1 MFQDEDLKNHL
12 ETSSVVRIQSAV
24 IAEWNMNIADNILQ
38 IGNYRNRP
46 SSATSPYRTINN
58 TFDLNDFGNFY
69 TGATDADIIVDG
81 GLNNDD
87 EPVVFPSSRDKEKLL
102 YSIEDCFGKFRPRSG
117 INKLRYFPTNF
128 THHSNPNLARRPR
141 YYMASKDDKF
151 KYWTSY
157 RFESNVERGISI
169 RPLNGQHYIEDAAPY
184 VVYKNRLPSN
194 RIVVKMQTNVGDIDL
209 GPFTNKSGS
218 FADPF
223 YGDLNK
229 TTPVKWKIQYLQNNT
244 WIDAI
249 SFNSGTTR
257 RDGTPIIKSDGYVE
271 LAYGLI
277 VPDKYRD
284 VFIRAEEYS
293 STSWL
298 PENSVNGYAYLIR
311 ENDNDLG
318 TYHIWFNGEYQT
330 FTPTYGWYLEEET
343 VDRLTN
349 FVTDLTNPVKYTS
362 TTDNSEQY
370 REFQFI
376 EGLRIVVDTMNRP
389 DATFDLI
396 ELSPRLTVDLS
407 DKTTSFSLKKTASDL
422 GISGMPVGQLL
433 ASNGSISLFDYDQAF
448 NENNTN
454 SIINKYLTKNIQF
467 KFYEIAID
475 VDGYDYFVPIKTMYS
490 EGFPKYDLADRNVE
504 IELRDMFFYF
514 ESLTAPQLLIQNASL
529 SYAVS
534 LLLDSVG
541 FSNYTFKRNVGE
553 PEATIPYFFVA
564 PDTSLAQVLND
575 LAVST
580 QTAMFFDE
588 YNNFVCMSKNYIM
601 PSLDDRSTDIV
612 LYGSADQATDGGIKN
627 KTTKPKIANII
638 DIASKNNEI
647 YNSGNISYTTR
658 YIQRSYGSLRQA
670 GLLDMDKTWIYKPA
684 LLWEVAGT
692 ENLRSVN
699 DQAGTMSNYVLG
711 AIPLNST
718 LTADLPQ
725 VVNHRVIN
733 NVMDLG
739 EGIYWITR
747 YNGYFY
753 ANGEIIKYDAVQYN
767 IPRLGQVDGTTVEVE
782 SNNVWISSVQ
792 EYQNYFS
799 KLSFNGKIYP
809 TGLVRIYSEPEYE
822 TVNGVTRLKNG
833 PVVKHGRGQF
843 GTTPVRHE
851 AGLSS
856 YWSSAANVRGC
867 EMQSKYLFGSSDRV
881 TLANASSSADIVT
894 VGDTSLVKVG
904 HVVSVTTS
912 DATGILGG
920 TTTVTQILT
929 DKTFKISR
937 TPQVALNKAILSL
950 EFPAYVELGE
960 AGISNAIAQKSTRN
974 GVVKNFLNSLSVRES
989 EASTYTTAK
998 PGTVQSS
1005 ALVLNGPSFDTT
1017 QKPIDFVTY
1026 VTKPLTDKFK
1036 HFGTRM
1042 RIIGKIE
1049 SGGNRSQS
1057 PVGSTPYFNLTGS
1070 TPDKNVAVSGSSGGL
1085 AVLLNPK
1092 TNNGYFF
1099 ELVALTD
1106 NNINSYAG
1114 SSTIHNL
1121 IFYKV
1126 MKDTSGTSAI
1136 PVKLWSGL
1144 ANIIVDDGR
1153 FTGQSRVV
1161 GEENPTVYDVAVEY
1175 QDLGALRKFYLYVNN
1190 KLVAEVN
1197 DDSPLPVYNNMAL
1210 FVRGSSRIM
1219 FENIYAIT
1227 NNYSQNTTYALDTP
1241 VNSAFGDSEIDTNE
1255 SFRKYAMSG
1264 IIQSTYLSGINPLQP
1279 PEYKLYFEEFG
1290 TIMREAAYFNVKYDK
1305 AYPALYAKL
1314 SPTFNK
1320 IRGYS
1325 VSGFIAGAY
1334 GAEFLVFNATDSALN
1349 LDETS
1354 GNYLRIQ
1361 GITFT
1366 QESKQELTVDDYFS
1380 KRSDFS
1386 DPEFSGDTLISS
1398 PQKAKQEYNDIKTSR
1413 MTHGK
1418 RDFSLEAPY
1427 IQTQDDANNLM
1438 GWMIS
1443 KVMKPRK
1450 SIGLKIFAMP
1460 TIQLGDIVQID
1471 YRDSEGTDI
1480 IAPYDTRFVVYD
1492 IDYNRS
1498 ISGPE
1503 MTVYLSEVSN
1513 G

>member
-1 MFQDEDLKNHL
+1 MFQDDDLKNHL
-12 ETSSVVRIQSAV
+12 ETSSVVRVQSAV

-46 SSATSPYRTINN
+46 SNPNSPYRTINN
-58 TFDLNDFGNFY
+58 TFDLTDYGNFY
-69 TGATDADIIVDG
+69 TGATDADILVDG
-81 GLNNDD
+81 GYDDND
-87 EPVVFPSSRDKEKLL
+87 EPILFTSYRDKEKLL
-102 YSIEDCFGKFRPRSG
+102 YSLEDCFGKFRPRSG
-117 INKLRYFPTNF
+117 INKLRYFPTKF
-128 THHSNPNLARRPR
+128 THHSNANLARRPR
-141 YYMASKDDKF
+141 YYMASKDDGF

-157 RFESNVERGISI
+157 RFENNVERGIST

-184 VVYKNRLPSN
+184 VVYKKELPAN
-194 RIVVKMQTNVGDIDL
+194 RIIVKMQTNVGDIDL
-209 GPFTNKSGS
+209 GPFTNQSGS

-223 YGDLNK
+223 FGDQNK
-229 TTPVKWKIQYLQNNT
+229 TTPVKWKIQFLRNNT
-244 WIDAI
+244 WIDAV
-249 SFNSGTTR
+249 SFDAGTTR
-257 RDGTPIIKSDGYVE
+257 RDGTPVIKSDGYVE
-271 LAYGLI
+271 IAYGLI

-284 VFIRAEEYS
+284 VFVRAEEYA

-298 PENSVNGYAYLIR
+298 PEKSINGYAYLIR
-311 ENDNDLG
+311 ENEGDIG
-318 TYHIWFNGEYQT
+318 TYYIWFNNEYQT
-330 FTPTYGWYLEEET
+330 FKPTYGWYLEEET

-349 FVTDLTNPVKYTS
+349 FVTDLTDPIRYVS
-362 TTDNSEQY
+362 ETDNTEQY

-376 EGLRIVVDTMNRP
+376 DGLRVVVDTMNKP
-389 DATFDLI
+389 DSTFDLI

-433 ASNGSISLFDYDQAF
+433 AASGSISIFDYDQAF
-448 NENNTN
+448 NENNTK
-454 SIINKYLTKNIQF
+454 SIVRNYLTRNIQF
-467 KFYEIAID
+467 KFYEITVNI
-475 VDGYDYFVPIKTMYS
+475 DGYDYFVPIKTMYS
-490 EGFPKYDLADRNVE
+490 EGFPKYDLADRNIE
-504 IELRDMFFYF
+504 ITLRDMFFYF
-514 ESLTAPQLLIQNASL
+514 ESLIAPQLLIQNASL
-529 SYAVS
+529 SYAVA

-541 FSNYTFKRNVGE
+541 FSNYVFKRNVGE
-553 PEATIPYFFVA
+553 PEATIPYFFVP

-588 YNNFVCMSKNYIM
+588 YNNFVAMSKNYIM
-601 PSLDDRSTDIV
+601 PSLEDRDTDLV
-612 LYGSADQATDGGIKN
+612 LYGSSDQTIDGGIKN
-627 KTTKPKIANII
+627 KTTKAKIANIV
-638 DIASKNNEI
+638 DIASQNNNV
-647 YNSGNISYTTR
+647 YNSGIISYTTR

-684 LLWEVAGT
+684 LLWEVTGT

-711 AIPLNST
+711 AIPLNSA
-718 LTADLPQ
+718 LTASVPE
-725 VVNHRVIN
+725 VVNHRVVN

-822 TVNGVTRLKNG
+822 AINGITRLKNG
-833 PVVKHGRGQF
+833 PVAKHGRGQF
-843 GTTPVRHE
+843 GTPVVRHE

-856 YWSSAANVRGC
+856 YWSDNANVRGC
-867 EMQSKYLFGSSDRV
+867 EMQSKYLFGSPETV
-881 TLANASSSADIVT
+881 ILPNAKTVGDVVT
-894 VGDTSLVKVG
+894 VSDTSLVKVG

-912 DATGILGG
+912 DTTGILGG
-920 TTTVTQILT
+920 ITTVTQVIN

-937 TPQVALNKAILSL
+937 TPQVALDKAILSL
-950 EFPAYVELGE
+950 EFPAYTTLGA
-960 AGISNAIAQKSTRN
+960 AGINNTVAQKSTRN
-974 GVVKNFLNSLSVRES
+974 GVIKNFLSALSVRES
-989 EASTYTTAK
+989 DASTYTTAK

-1005 ALVLNGPSFDTT
+1005 ALVMTGPSFDTT
-1017 QKPIDFVTY
+1017 QKPIDFISY
-1026 VTKPLTDKFK
+1026 VKKPLTDKFK

-1049 SGGNRSQS
+1049 AGGSRSQS
-1057 PVGSTPYFNLTGS
+1057 PVGSTPYFNLNNS
-1070 TPDKNVAVSGSSGGL
+1070 TPDKNISVSGSSGGM
-1085 AVLLNPK
+1085 AVLLNPE

-1106 NNINSYAG
+1106 NNINSYSG
-1114 SSTIHNL
+1114 SSVIHNL
-1121 IFYKV
+1121 MFYKV
-1126 MKDTSGTSAI
+1126 MKDSTSSAAI

-1153 FTGQSRVV
+1153 FTGQSRIV
-1161 GEENPTVYDVAVEY
+1161 GEENPTVYDIAVEY

-1197 DDSPLPVYNNMAL
+1197 DNSPLPVYNNMAL
-1210 FVRGSSRIM
+1210 FVRGSSRLM

-1241 VNSAFGDSEIDTNE
+1241 VNAAFGDSEIDANE

-1264 IIQSTYLSGINPLQP
+1264 IIQSTYLSGISTLQP

-1290 TIMREAAYFNVKYDK
+1290 TIMREAAYFNVRYDK

-1325 VSGFIAGAY
+1325 VAGFIAGAY
-1334 GAEFLVFNATDSALN
+1334 GAEFLIFNATDSALN

-1366 QESKQELTVDDYFS
+1366 QESQQEITVDDYFS

-1386 DPEFSGDTLISS
+1386 DPEFVGDTLVSS
-1398 PQKAKQEYNDIKTSR
+1398 PLKVKQQYNDIKTSR
-1413 MTHGK
+1413 LTHGK
-1418 RDFSLEAPY
+1418 RDFSLDAPY
-1427 IQTQDDANNLM
+1427 VQTQDDANNLM

-1443 KVMKPRK
+1443 KIMKPRK
-1450 SIGLKIFAMP
+1450 SVGIKIFAMP
-1460 TIQLGDIVQID
+1460 IIQLGDIVQID
-1471 YRDSEGTDI
+1471 YKDSDGTDLV
-1480 IAPYDTRFVVYD
+1480 APYDTRFVVYD
-1492 IDYNRS
+1492 IDYSRS
-1498 ISGPE
+1498 NQGPE
-1503 MTVYLSEVSN
+1503 MTIYLSEVA
-1513 G
+1513 